1 MKIVQFDTQ
10 IFIEPQIL
18 IKDIIELKDLDVG
31 IIILAQNEL

>member
-10 IFIEPQIL
+10 FFFDLQIL

-31 IIILAQNEL
+31 IIILAQTEL

>member
-31 IIILAQNEL
+31 IIILAQTEL

>member
-10 IFIEPQIL
+10 IFIDPQIL

-31 IIILAQNEL
+31 IIILAQTEL